1 MLGLKY
7 VLVHMEDKDQ
17 NEMIFSTFNCE
28 ILYLTIPIVC
38 RKNLTQSHHT
48 DCKIVTIEEEEK
60 VFFCG
65 DIDNVL
71 KFNRN

>member
-7 VLVHMEDKDQ
+7 VLIHMEDKDK
-17 NEMIFSTFNCE
+17 NEMIFSILNCE

-38 RKNLTQSHHT
+38 RKNLTQSDCT
-48 DCKIVTIEEEEK
+48 DCKIVTIEKEEK
-60 VFFCG
+60 VFFGG